1 MNHYLTSFVERLESR
16 YSKDALDMKN
26 GEWMEKNTT
35 LRGMPFSFSR
45 YPFQR
50 QIADDMHPNMD
61 VIKPSQV
68 GLALSVDTLVPTP
81 TGWTTMG
88 DLEVGDLV
96 YDEQGRPTRVEYVS
110 PIYIDHTC
118 YEVEFDTGE
127 VIVADAGHRWYVE
140 CDKAFNDQEL
150 CFQTGRLP
158 KNSDWRRKGVVTTE
172 MLSRN
177 YKLGK
182 RNLFAIPNTQ
192 PLQGEDVELP
202 IDPYF
207 LGLWLGDGS
216 CSTGQLT
223 ATHDDFLVIREEL
236 EARGFTVEVRR
247 VDLSGRSLAFSANPN
262 GAVRKHRT
270 WGEDKEWVR
279 TTHYLLKEQ
288 GLLNNKRIPEIYLR
302 ATIEDRRALL
312 RGLMDSDGHITKKG
326 RCSFYNTDP
335 KLVYGV
341 VELIH
346 SLGLKTRIRW
356 RKPGEP
362 AKKGLH
368 QALQGF
374 KPIAEV
380 GFAAYA
386 EDEIFLLPRKRERL
400 QLRKNGRST
409 EALRRRIVRV
419 ERTAT
424 VPVRCISVDS
434 PNHLFLVG
442 RGMIPTHNT
451 EVQIRKALAICY
463 RNTGIS
469 GIFTMPNLAM
479 FKRMSQTRILPV
491 VAGDKVFNSER
502 DRDSVRSMGLIQI
515 GKSFLYVTGASEGDA
530 TSISADFV
538 MNDEVDLTNPAML
551 ALFNSRLQGSD
562 WRISQRFSTPTFP
575 DYGIDLGYQSSD
587 QHEYLAFC
595 EACNH
600 YQIPVF
606 TRDFC
611 HLPGLPDDI
620 HDLTDIDEAILDL
633 IDLEGCYV
641 KCERCE
647 RPLDLSNHD
656 KREWVP
662 RWPNRIHHRGYRVRP
677 FSTERLDIPYILTQL
692 IRYKRRD
699 YLRGFYNT
707 VLGEPYADS
716 NTRLD
721 VAVIEAC
728 FTNQPRR
735 PEISRDEPL
744 FLGID
749 MGLTCH
755 LVLSRGNYD
764 VLTFETVPSDQ
775 IVEHVKAYCDIYN
788 IVGGGVDRF
797 PYTPTANEIYK
808 VSEGKVWP
816 IQYRGTKEIDV
827 KQEEGYVSADRTAAI
842 DEVVLQ
848 IRRGVPRFSGYGTQ
862 RTTIIEHLR
871 DMVRDEKPDEPARWL
886 KTTGNDHYLHALAL
900 MMAGVKIRQFLDGK
914 VKADPREVAAVVAV
928 PTEENDT
935 NLNLFGHRMRNSG
948 LGFDRVW

>member
-127 VIVADAGHRWYVE
+127 VIVADAGHKWYVE
-140 CDKAFNDQEL
+140 VP
-150 CFQTGRLP
+150 TPRI
-158 KNSDWRRKGVVTTE
+158 VTTE
-172 MLSRN
+172 EMARGLVC
-177 YKLGK
+177 K
-182 RNLFAIPNTQ
+182 IPN
-192 PLQGEDVELP
+192 
-202 IDPYF
+202 F
-207 LGLWLGDGS
+207 
-216 CSTGQLT
+216 
-223 ATHDDFLVIREEL
+223 
-236 EARGFTVEVRR
+236 
-247 VDLSGRSLAFSANPN
+247 LSG
-262 GAVRKHRT
+262 GYH
-270 WGEDKEWVR
+270 
-279 TTHYLLKEQ
+279 
-288 GLLNNKRIPEIYLR
+288 
-302 ATIEDRRALL
+302 
-312 RGLMDSDGHITKKG
+312 
-326 RCSFYNTDP
+326 
-335 KLVYGV
+335 
-341 VELIH
+341 
-346 SLGLKTRIRW
+346 RIRS
-356 RKPGEP
+356 
-362 AKKGLH
+362 
-368 QALQGF
+368 
-374 KPIAEV
+374 V
-380 GFAAYA
+380 
-386 EDEIFLLPRKRERL
+386 KR
-400 QLRKNGRST
+400 T
-409 EALRRRIVRV
+409 P
-419 ERTAT
+419 T

-469 GIFTMPNLAM
+469 GIFTLPNLAM
-479 FKRMSQTRILPV
+479 FKRLSQTRILPV

-662 RWPNRIHHRGYRVRP
+662 RRPNRIHHRGYRVRP

-728 FTNQPRR
+728 FTNQVRR

-775 IVEHVKAYCDIYN
+775 IVDHVKAYCDIYN

-797 PYTPTANEIYK
+797 PYTPTANEIFK

-816 IQYRGTKEIDV
+816 VQYRGTKEIDV
-827 KQEEGYVSADRTAAI
+827 KQEEGYASADRTTAI

-900 MMAGVKIRQFLDGK
+900 MMVGVKIRQFLDGK